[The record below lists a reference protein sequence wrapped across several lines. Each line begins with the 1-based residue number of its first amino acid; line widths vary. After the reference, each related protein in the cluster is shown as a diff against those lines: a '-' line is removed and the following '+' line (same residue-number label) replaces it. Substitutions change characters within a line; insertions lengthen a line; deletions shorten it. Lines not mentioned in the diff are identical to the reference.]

1 MIALKKTAEP
11 KSLTNNSA
19 AWTQILVDHKLNGT
33 KPSDTELG
41 RYNNDEIKTA
51 LMTETNKKCA
61 YCESKFSHV
70 TYGDIE
76 HIVPKKLDPKLRFQW
91 SNLTIACD
99 VCNTGKGQKEDIL
112 DPYACDP
119 EQLFIATGP
128 MLLPRPESA
137 AAVRTEIALK
147 LNRADLIEKRA
158 ERIKSLH
165 TVYTLGINHPDP
177 ATGKIIIEDLIDTE
191 TKNTQEFAAISRVF
205 LALIAA

>member
-1 MIALKKTAEP
+1 MIALTKTAEP
-11 KSLTNNSA
+11 NSLIVNAET
-19 AWTQILVDHKLNGT
+19 WTQVLIDHRENGT
-33 KPSDTELG
+33 KPTDTELG

-51 LMTETNKKCA
+51 LKKETHKKCA

-70 TYGDIE
+70 AYGDIE

-99 VCNTGKGQKEDIL
+99 ICNTGKGQKEQPL
-112 DPYACDP
+112 DPYGCDP
-119 EQLFIATGP
+119 EKLFMATGP

-137 AAVRTEIALK
+137 VAVRTEIALK
-147 LNRADLIEKRA
+147 LNRGDLLEKRA

-165 TVYTLGINHPDP
+165 TVYSLGINHADP
-177 ATGKIIIEDLIDTE
+177 ATSKIIIDDLIDTE
-191 TKNTQEFAAISRVF
+191 SKKSQEFAAISRAF